1 MNGLFRPLLLLLCAL
16 FMVIAGCTSPSING
30 ARYGNGGI
38 FVDLTTGSSGTD
50 DARVQVTIYRIKDLH
65 QSEYLVVD
73 TPVALTN
80 TGGEVFLPAPLE
92 PGSYKLYIYL
102 IRNGQ
107 RTNAVIR
114 DIVV

>member
-1 MNGLFRPLLLLLCAL
+1 MNGLFRPLLLLFCAL
-16 FMVIAGCTSPSING
+16 FMVFAGCTSPSING

-38 FVDLTTGSSGTD
+38 FVDLTGSSDTG

-73 TPVALTN
+73 TPVMVTN
-80 TGGEVFLPAPLE
+80 TSREIFLPAPLE

-107 RTNAVIR
+107 RTTAVIR